1 MKLFLIILFFLK
13 LNLTFSQEKNK
24 TMESG
29 FDELKGLNPIM
40 MGWAPDGWIVEVLKK
55 KTTDQMSLF

>member
-1 MKLFLIILFFLK
+1 MKIFLIILLLIK

-29 FDELKGLNPIM
+29 FDELKQKNI
-40 MGWAPDGWIVEVLKK
+40 
-55 KTTDQMSLF
+55 